1 MIQVLR
7 FVGVLNAAVWVGAT
21 IFFTFVAAPAFFSP
35 EMMTLLG
42 RAYSGAAAQ
51 IVVKRYFVFHLVCG
65 SIALVHLILE
75 WLYSGRPLHRWVLY
89 LLLGILGAAL
99 LGELA
104 LTPKMKSLHFVMY
117 ARGMTPAQQAQA
129 RSTFGWLHGMSSVG
143 NLAVLAGLLA
153 HFWQVN
159 NPNVPVRIFGA
170 AKFRS

>member
-35 EMMTLLG
+35 EMTQLLG

-51 IVVKRYFVFHLVCG
+51 IVVKRYFVFHAACG
-65 SIALVHLILE
+65 VIALAHLILE

-89 LLLGILGAAL
+89 LLIGILGGAL
-99 LGELA
+99 LGDLA
-104 LTPKMKSLHFVMY
+104 LQPKMKRLHYVMY
-117 ARGMTPAQQAQA
+117 ARGVTPAQQAQA
-129 RSTFGWLHGMSSVG
+129 RSTFGWLHGLSQME

-153 HFWQVN
+153 YFWQVN
-159 NPNVPVRIFGA
+159 HPHSPVRLFGTG
-170 AKFRS
+170 KFRS